1 MSQSRTVLPVRDI
14 QLVVATLVT
23 ILAAQALYFLPEIR
37 WHFALGACAATLGI
51 TVMLAL
57 RAAWR
62 SIFPTRPTRAPRDS
76 DAAPTAT
83 TAPVAASALPEKS
96 QWTLRTL
103 RALELKRFEDLLAAY
118 VRVLGY
124 HVRVTRRAPDGS
136 GELLVSNAAHTPV
149 LVVHLRS
156 WTVFRVGEQAMDELR
171 AALAEHRVN
180 AGAFF
185 TAGTFTDEARSV
197 GQRRGYDLVDGDEM
211 IARFNQLAPAQFC
224 ELLYH
229 ATRGDYTTPSCP
241 SCGTKMVLH
250 AVPGSDTRVDD
261 FWHCRNHPTCRQ
273 TLKVQPT

>member
-23 ILAAQALYFLPEIR
+23 ILAAQALYFLPDIR
-37 WHFALGACAATLGI
+37 WHFALGACAAALGI
-51 TVMLAL
+51 AGMLTL

-62 SIFPTRPTRAPRDS
+62 SFFPARRSRAHRDHETHPAA
-76 DAAPTAT
+76 AAPFVAG
-83 TAPVAASALPEKS
+83 PVLTEKS

-103 RALELKRFEDLLAAY
+103 RALEWKRFEDLLVAY

-124 HVRVTRRAPDGS
+124 HVLVTRRAPDGS

-180 AGAFF
+180 TGAFF

-197 GQRRGYDLVDGDEM
+197 GQRRGYDLVDGEEM

-250 AVPGSDTRVDD
+250 AGSGGDTRGED

>member
-23 ILAAQALYFLPEIR
+23 ILAAQALYFLPDIR
-37 WHFALGACAATLGI
+37 WHFALGACAAALGI
-51 TVMLAL
+51 TAL
-57 RAAWR
+57 LTARAAWR
-62 SIFPTRPTRAPRDS
+62 ALFPPRARRTRSRPDDATPSAP
-76 DAAPTAT
+76 AFAP
-83 TAPVAASALPEKS
+83 APLVAEKS

-103 RALELKRFEDLLAAY
+103 RALEWKRFEDLLVAY
-118 VRVLGY
+118 IRVLGY
-124 HVRVTRRAPDGS
+124 HVRVSRRAPDGS
-136 GELLVSNAAHTPV
+136 GELLVSDAAHTPV

-197 GQRRGYDLVDGDEM
+197 GQRRGYDLVDGEEM